1 MHTVDKLRPQHCRA
15 LAQAGEIVAHV
26 HAADLARATPC
37 AGWDLQVLLS
47 HMIGQN
53 DGFATAVTA
62 GDAPQ
67 SAYTRTPVTA
77 SDLASEWRRSA
88 DRVQAAF
95 AHAHTDD
102 EVRLIEINPDNTVP
116 VAAAVGMHLL
126 DTVIHT
132 WDVAISLGNPYRPD
146 DELLEIVA
154 AGAKQVPAGASRTEP
169 GAAFAPAVTTDQ
181 TDSWLILRQPA
192 SRWAIP
198 DRRSRLLCRGH
209 EVFSRPSSARVLS
222 GPGP

>member
-77 SDLASEWRRSA
+77 SDLVSEWRRSA

-95 AHAHTDD
+95 AHAHTDA
-102 EVRLIEINPDNTVP
+102 EVRLIEINPDNTFP
-116 VAAAVGMHLL
+116 VTAAVGMHLL

-132 WDVAISLGNPYRPD
+132 WDVASSLGNPYRPD

-169 GAAFAPAVTTDQ
+169 GAALPQRSPPTRPTHGSSPSHCSDGRRPRDLDTAAGCADRGSVWGT
-181 TDSWLILRQPA
+181 SAWERQPQ
-192 SRWAIP
+192 R
-198 DRRSRLLCRGH
+198 DG
-209 EVFSRPSSARVLS
+209 
-222 GPGP
+222 